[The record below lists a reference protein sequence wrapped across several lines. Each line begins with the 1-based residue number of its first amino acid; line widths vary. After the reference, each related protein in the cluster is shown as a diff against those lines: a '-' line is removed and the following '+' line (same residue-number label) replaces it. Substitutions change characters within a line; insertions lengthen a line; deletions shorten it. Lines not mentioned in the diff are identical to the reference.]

1 VSVTGTVLRE
11 LVNLVGIQGVS
22 VAAIVA
28 LLAIAGFASK
38 LGTLFKP
45 ASKAVHAGS
54 TASNG
59 LAHIKYVAI
68 ALAMLSLLGITS
80 INPDAARHYYEL
92 VAGFDWSPV
101 ANLLREAI

>member
-1 VSVTGTVLRE
+1 VSLTGTVLKE

-28 LLAIAGFASK
+28 LLAVAGFASK
-38 LGTLFKP
+38 LGTLFRP

-68 ALAMLSLLGITS
+68 ALAVLSLLGITS
-80 INPDAARHYYEL
+80 INVDAARHYYEL
-92 VAGFDWSPV
+92 VSGFDWSPV
-101 ANLLREAI
+101 IDALRGVI